1 MVTVDFDHT
10 FRIYWEMS
18 DKNISIS
25 FFFLY
30 ILTRQKKKNP
40 LPGRVPD
47 FSFGKY
53 DHYNYQLL
61 SIKLNTALTWGLANL
76 TWQHFG
82 KVLF

>member
-30 ILTRQKKKNP
+30 ILTRQKKKKILCQVVCQIFHLENMIITTI
-40 LPGRVPD
+40 
-47 FSFGKY
+47 
-53 DHYNYQLL
+53 NY
-61 SIKLNTALTWGLANL
+61 
-76 TWQHFG
+76 
-82 KVLF
+82 